1 MKKIPTHFSLL
12 EIGTEEI
19 PARFMPPA
27 LNQLSSLMEDGLKNA
42 NVPFSKI
49 EVFGSP
55 RRLTA
60 LIHSVAA
67 RSNDKEDIA
76 IGPPPKAAKNDKGE
90 WTPAALG
97 FAKAQGV
104 DVEQLLVRE
113 TPKGERLVSIKN
125 VKGQKV
131 EAVLKDLFPSVIK
144 KLYFPKTMI
153 WDESGFRFPR
163 PIRWIVALYNS
174 NVIRFKVGD
183 VGSDR
188 KTLGLLA
195 LGGQKILVSKPE
207 KYKSLLQGRCI
218 LVDQDVRRKNI
229 QNQLESAAKK
239 VKANVISTP
248 EHLEEVVFLN
258 EYPSTIVGHFPEDY
272 LTLPKEILV
281 LVMKKH
287 QKFFPLESSKGQLT
301 NMFIGVRNGPSESQ
315 EEVREGY
322 ERVVNARLSDAK
334 FFVEKDSQLN
344 MYELASKLTG
354 VGFHEKLGTMW
365 DKTKRVENLV
375 AKLGEVLE
383 LDTTLVH
390 DAKRAAHMCKADL
403 LTQIVGELPELQGVA
418 GRFYT
423 EKTEKP
429 EISRAMEE
437 HYWPI
442 SSDGHLPT
450 SPVSAL
456 VALADKLD
464 TLAADFS
471 VGLVPS
477 GSADPYGLRRLA
489 VGIVRIVMDQKWKIS
504 LKRLTDMASEGLS
517 KSAELNEF
525 LKQRCLNW
533 FANQGYRVDEI
544 EAVLSSSEESL
555 SVFQEKLES
564 LKSVRGRP
572 EFETLAGAIKRARN
586 ILTQA
591 KEKGILPHEKEL
603 RPDELQEPSEK
614 LLYEQLTDVRNH
626 FIPLM
631 SKNDFQQA
639 LLQLGALKG
648 PIDGFFKDVMV
659 MVDDEMVR
667 SRRLRLLMLVR
678 ELFDNFADF
687 SKLQGASTSAPVP
700 VAASNE

>member
-1 MKKIPTHFSLL
+1 MKKQPAHFSLL
-12 EIGTEEI
+12 EIGAEEI

-27 LNQLSSLMEDGLKNA
+27 LKQLSTLLEEGLNTA
-42 NVPFSKI
+42 SVPFSKI
-49 EVFGSP
+49 EVFGTP

-60 LIHSVAA
+60 LIHGVAA
-67 RSNDKEDIA
+67 RSNDKDDVA
-76 IGPPPKAAKNDKGE
+76 IGPPPKAAKNEKGE

-104 DVEQLLVRE
+104 SVEQLLVRE
-113 TPKGERLVSIKN
+113 TPKGERLVAIKQ
-125 VKGQKV
+125 VKGQKTEV
-131 EAVLKDLFPSVIK
+131 VLKDLFPSVIK
-144 KLYFPKTMI
+144 KLTFPKTMI
-153 WDESGFRFPR
+153 WDDSGFRFPR

-174 NVIRFKVGD
+174 SVIRFKIGD
-183 VGSDR
+183 VVSDR
-188 KTLGLLA
+188 KTVGLLA

-218 LVDQDVRRKNI
+218 LVDQDVRRENI
-229 QNQLESAAKK
+229 QSQLESAAKK

-258 EYPSTIVGHFPEDY
+258 EFPSTIVGHFPEDY
-272 LTLPKEILV
+272 LALPREILV

-334 FFVEKDSQLN
+334 FFVEKDSQQNL
-344 MYELASKLTG
+344 YDLATKLTG

-365 DKTKRVENLV
+365 DKTNRVESLV
-375 AKLGEVLE
+375 AKVGEVLE
-383 LDTTLVH
+383 LDAAIVH
-390 DAKRAAHMCKADL
+390 DAKRVAHMCKADL

-423 EKTEKP
+423 EKSEKP
-429 EISRAMEE
+429 DISRAMEE

-442 SSDGHLPT
+442 SSEGALPT

-456 VALADKLD
+456 VALADKMD

-489 VGIVRIVMDQKWKIS
+489 VGVIRIIMDQKWKIS
-504 LKRLTDMASEGLS
+504 LNRLTDMASEGLKRS
-517 KSAELNEF
+517 PELDEF
-525 LKQRCLNW
+525 LKQRCVHW
-533 FANQGYRVDEI
+533 FANQGYRLDEI
-544 EAVLSSSEESL
+544 DAVLSSSKESL
-555 SVFQEKLES
+555 SVLQDKLES

-572 EFETLAGAIKRARN
+572 EFDSLASAIKRARN

-591 KEKGILPHEKEL
+591 KEKGILPTVNEL
-603 RPDELQEPSEK
+603 RSEEMQDASEK
-614 LLYEQLTDVRNH
+614 SLYENLNDVRSG
-626 FIPLM
+626 FVPM
-631 SKNDFQQA
+631 MEEGQFQKA

-659 MVDDEMVR
+659 MVDDETVR

-678 ELFDNFADF
+678 ELFDSFADF
-687 SKLQGASTSAPVP
+687 SKLQGT
-700 VAASNE
+700 AASSPTTAAATNE